1 MLITRHIHRP
11 QIVNAFIFPFF
22 PSSCQDWGNKTK
34 KSQALA
40 IACKIVSHLKWIGTM
55 PAEHTIASLHMADV
69 DFQSFLG
76 WEIILNCVCVL
87 MFDIKICFCKGSN
100 AAALHLSMNQACN
113 WWQKGVSPR
122 ASKHR
127 TVRDVNLCFLFTAR
141 LRLAKRNQLYE
152 AWTLAGSWGERRS
165 SLLALRTCLSE
176 SSVQIFLDVYYSYI
190 HHPPFFFPFLAL
202 S

>member
-1 MLITRHIHRP
+1 
-11 QIVNAFIFPFF
+11 
-22 PSSCQDWGNKTK
+22 
-34 KSQALA
+34 
-40 IACKIVSHLKWIGTM
+40 
-55 PAEHTIASLHMADV
+55 
-69 DFQSFLG
+69 
-76 WEIILNCVCVL
+76 

-113 WWQKGVSPR
+113 WWQKGGSPR

-152 AWTLAGSWGERRS
+152 AWTPAGSWGERRS

-176 SSVQIFLDVYYSYI
+176 SSVQISWCLLQL
-190 HHPPFFFPFLAL
+190 HPPSSTVFFFVFLLYPSSGTSVKSGKFQPINVTWPYPGIRPEA
-202 S
+202 